1 MERPGWLLR
10 MMAYGALLFLHFPV
24 LVVILYAFTTEDRTY
39 HFPPPG
45 LTLKWFGVAF
55 AREDMWAALG
65 LSFRVALVST
75 VVALGLSLFL
85 ALGMRFFRFALQD
98 SLSLLVT
105 LPIALPGIVTGI
117 ALLTTFR
124 RLGVELGFWT
134 IVAGHVTFTV
144 VVVYNAAVARLR
156 RLPDSWIEASLDLG
170 ANLLQTFRHVLLPP
184 LVPALLSGAMLAF
197 ALSLDEVI
205 VTTFTAGQEKTLP
218 IWLFSEL
225 FRPRERPLTN
235 VVAVLVMG
243 ITLVPLVVSQWLAY
257 RDEGRA

>member
-1 MERPGWLLR
+1 

-75 VVALGLSLFL
+75 VVALGLGLFL

-105 LPIALPGIVTGI
+105 LP
-117 ALLTTFR
+117 
-124 RLGVELGFWT
+124 
-134 IVAGHVTFTV
+134 
-144 VVVYNAAVARLR
+144 
-156 RLPDSWIEASLDLG
+156 
-170 ANLLQTFRHVLLPP
+170 
-184 LVPALLSGAMLAF
+184 
-197 ALSLDEVI
+197 
-205 VTTFTAGQEKTLP
+205 
-218 IWLFSEL
+218 
-225 FRPRERPLTN
+225 
-235 VVAVLVMG
+235 
-243 ITLVPLVVSQWLAY
+243 
-257 RDEGRA
+257 GRVRNYV

>member
-75 VVALGLSLFL
+75 VVALGLGLFL

-98 SLSLLVT
+98 SLALLVT
-105 LPIALPGIVTGI
+105 LPVALV
-117 ALLTTFR
+117 AVYL
-124 RLGVELGFWT
+124 RL
-134 IVAGHVTFTV
+134 
-144 VVVYNAAVARLR
+144 ARK
-156 RLPDSWIEASLDLG
+156 LG
-170 ANLLQTFRHVLLPP
+170 AFENL
-184 LVPALLSGAMLAF
+184 
-197 ALSLDEVI
+197 
-205 VTTFTAGQEKTLP
+205 
-218 IWLFSEL
+218 
-225 FRPRERPLTN
+225 
-235 VVAVLVMG
+235 
-243 ITLVPLVVSQWLAY
+243 
-257 RDEGRA
+257 